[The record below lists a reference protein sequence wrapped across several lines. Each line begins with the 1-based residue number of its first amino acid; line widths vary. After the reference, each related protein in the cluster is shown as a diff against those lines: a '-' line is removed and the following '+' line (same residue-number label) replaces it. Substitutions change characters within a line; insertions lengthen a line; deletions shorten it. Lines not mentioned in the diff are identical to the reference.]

1 MLNLEFELI
10 AILILVAVIGIL
22 MGRFLCKNGENE
34 EREKKEKIIHAYKA
48 LKNEFDISQDKIQEQ
63 LLSLKELENHLALAK
78 QEIENSNARLKSSD
92 VQRDKLLSELKN
104 LEKYK
109 PKFESLD
116 REFKLQSKIV
126 EGLKN
131 EKIANQKEIADFKII
146 SNRLNKTISDF
157 KVKEGEW
164 EREKINL
171 NKTITEQG
179 VMYKKSSVDS
189 EQKIKEIVRSKEKE
203 YEDILQKT
211 HKKYQSK
218 LESKTRMYEK
228 LEEESIAKYRELVQE
243 KDKAYEKLEQESK
256 SKYKEMIES
265 KNKAYEKLEQENKI
279 KYKEMI
285 VSKNKAY
292 EKLEQ
297 ESKIKY
303 KEMIVSK
310 NKAYEKLEQESKIKY
325 KEMIESK
332 DKAYEM
338 LEKSTH
344 IKYKNSVQSKDKAF
358 EKLQQESDKRYQ
370 NMVHL
375 KDEAYESLEK
385 ERTKA
390 YDELKIE
397 LEKVEREYEEFKIN
411 YNLDSDRLDLL
422 ESDHEKIYHTLETIV
437 SERDDLLARLRAI
450 SSVVGAV
457 GVDNGSSS
465 EKNQQLL
472 ENR

>member
-63 LLSLKELENHLALAK
+63 LLSLKELENHFALAK

-256 SKYKEMIES
+256 
-265 KNKAYEKLEQENKI
+265 
-279 KYKEMI
+279 
-285 VSKNKAY
+285 
-292 EKLEQ
+292 
-297 ESKIKY
+297 
-303 KEMIVSK
+303 
-310 NKAYEKLEQESKIKY
+310 IKY